1 MGFSSATSP
10 SPAPFE
16 LTGQTALITGG
27 GSGLGLGMARCLAAC
42 GAKVILVGRNAANLG
57 NAAATIGPVAS
68 AEVFDITDL
77 GAVPGFA
84 RRVFE
89 SHGPVDILINNA
101 GVHLKKPAEDIAD
114 DEFRDVQTTHVNAA
128 FALSREFGRPML
140 ERGSGSI
147 LFIASMA
154 SLFALPFTAAYAS
167 AKSAHLGIVRTLA
180 AEWGARGVRVNALA
194 PGWIHS
200 EMMHKA
206 VDADPDRRNKILGR
220 TPLRDFGDP
229 EDIGWAAA
237 FLCSP
242 AAKFITGVC
251 LPVDGG
257 ASIGF

>member
-1 MGFSSATSP
+1 MASSDTI
-10 SPAPFE
+10 SPAPFD
-16 LTGQTALITGG
+16 LSGRTALITGG

-42 GAKVILVGRNAANLG
+42 GAEVILVGRDASRLG
-57 NAAATIGPVAS
+57 NAAAAIGPAAA
-68 AEVFDITDL
+68 AEAFDVTDL
-77 GAVPGFA
+77 GAVPAFA
-84 RRVFE
+84 RKVFGT
-89 SHGPVDILINNA
+89 HGPVDILINNA

-128 FALSREFGRPML
+128 FALSREFARPML

-154 SLFALPFTAAYAS
+154 SLFALPLTAAYSA
-167 AKSAHLGIVRTLA
+167 AKSAHLGLVRVLA
-180 AEWGARGVRVNALA
+180 AEWGARGVRVNAIA

-206 VDADPDRRNKILGR
+206 INDDPARKEKILGR
-220 TPLRDFGDP
+220 TLLRDFGDP

-257 ASIGF
+257 AAIGF